1 MFLELMETTMY
12 GRLFLE
18 TMPSILKR
26 PVFHYG
32 IPAIQAVIVAVV
44 GFTVFS
50 GIARLFALALAA
62 IGVVVMPQVLKRA
75 A

>member
-1 MFLELMETTMY
+1 MFLELTKTTMY

-18 TMPSILKR
+18 TMPSILER
-26 PVFHYG
+26 PAFHYG
-32 IPAIQAVIVAVV
+32 IPVVQAVIVAVV

-62 IGVVVMPQVLKRA
+62 IGVVVIPQVLKRA

>member
-1 MFLELMETTMY
+1 MY
-12 GRLFLE
+12 ERLFLE
-18 TMPSILKR
+18 TMPSILER
-26 PVFHYG
+26 PALHYG
-32 IPAIQAVIVAVV
+32 IPVVQAVIVAVV

-62 IGVVVMPQVLKRA
+62 IGVVVIPQVLKRA

>member
-1 MFLELMETTMY
+1 MLE
-12 GRLFLE
+12 
-18 TMPSILKR
+18 R

-32 IPAIQAVIVAVV
+32 IPLVNAVIVAVI

-50 GIARLFALALAA
+50 GVARLFAFALA
-62 IGVVVMPQVLKRA
+62 GVEVVVVPQILKRA

>member
-1 MFLELMETTMY
+1 
-12 GRLFLE
+12 
-18 TMPSILKR
+18 MPSVFER

-32 IPAIQAVIVAVV
+32 IPVIQAVIVAVI

-50 GIARLFALALAA
+50 GVARLFALALAA
-62 IGVVVMPQVLKRA
+62 IGVIVVPQILKRA

>member
-1 MFLELMETTMY
+1 
-12 GRLFLE
+12 
-18 TMPSILKR
+18 MPSVLER

-32 IPAIQAVIVAVV
+32 IPFVNAVIVAVI

-50 GIARLFALALAA
+50 GIARLFALAIAG
-62 IGVVVMPQVLKRA
+62 IEVVVVPQILKRA

>member
-1 MFLELMETTMY
+1 MTDELQS
-12 GRLFLE
+12 E
-18 TMPSILKR
+18 TMPSILER

-32 IPAIQAVIVAVV
+32 IPLVNAVIVAVI

-50 GIARLFALALAA
+50 GVARLFVLAIAVIEA
-62 IGVVVMPQVLKRA
+62 VVAPQILKRA

>member
-1 MFLELMETTMY
+1 
-12 GRLFLE
+12 
-18 TMPSILKR
+18 MPSVLER

-32 IPAIQAVIVAVV
+32 IPFINAAIIAVI

-50 GIARLFALALAA
+50 GVARLFVLALA
-62 IGVVVMPQVLKRA
+62 GLEVVVVPQILKRA